1 MEQGALNLKQILF
14 FGLGKDIP
22 SAILQMS
29 CRNKSKHID
38 ANLENRSMSDGGP
51 NNDFWN
57 FSLERESVS

>member
-14 FGLGKDIP
+14 FELGKDIP
-22 SAILQMS
+22 NAILQMS
-29 CRNKSKHID
+29 CRNKSKHIN

-57 FSLERESVS
+57 FSLEREPVS